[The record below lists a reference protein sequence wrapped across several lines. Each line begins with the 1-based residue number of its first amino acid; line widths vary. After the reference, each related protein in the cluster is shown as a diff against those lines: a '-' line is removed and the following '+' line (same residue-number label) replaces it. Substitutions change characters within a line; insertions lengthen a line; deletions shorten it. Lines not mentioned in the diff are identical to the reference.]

1 MPSAASNDPGIWYL
15 HVAEGKIN
23 TGANVR
29 IEFPYLSMDEMHTLD
44 PYGSLRLEFTRKHL
58 IFKLNGFQKKFD
70 TLRIVVGKF

>member
-1 MPSAASNDPGIWYL
+1 MPRAASNDPGIWYL

-44 PYGSLRLEFTRKHL
+44 PYGSFSLEFTRKHS
-58 IFKLNGFQKKFD
+58 IFKLNEFQKKYD
-70 TLRIVVGKF
+70 TL

>member
-1 MPSAASNDPGIWYL
+1 MAVPRAASNDPGIWYL

-44 PYGSLRLEFTRKHL
+44 PYGSFSLEFTRKHS
-58 IFKLNGFQKKFD
+58 ISN
-70 TLRIVVGKF
+70 